1 MVFTKPLVDVDICY
15 ELFRFLDPQMK
26 IWIKLIKTKNKK
38 KSKKINTFYR
48 KVIIVFKLKKQH

>member
-15 ELFRFLDPQMK
+15 ELLRFLDPQMK

-48 KVIIVFKLKKQH
+48 KVIIVFK